1 MNKIKEYRE
10 RVDMT
15 QRELAEYLGTTTQTI
30 SNKEN
35 GRTSWNDKEK
45 LEVRKLFRDKLDPA
59 ITIDELFYD

>member
-10 RVDMT
+10 RISMT
-15 QRELAEYLGTTTQTI
+15 QRELAEHLGTTTQTI

-45 LEVRKLFRDKLDPA
+45 LEVRKLFRDKLDPE

>member
-45 LEVRKLFRDKLDPA
+45 LEVRKLFREKLDPA
-59 ITIDELFYD
+59 ITIDELFYS

>member
-59 ITIDELFYD
+59 ITIDELFYS